1 MAFSLFKWPFTNLS
15 PTHKKYLADAFLL
28 LVSQV
33 LFYKGLKYLMAKMN
47 PDIARRQEAQK
58 KSKEILG
65 RIGVKDLK
73 LDQYEDV
80 IASEVVHPDDIDVD
94 FTDVGG
100 LDPIIQDLQES
111 IILPLTHPELFTS
124 STGLLGTPKGILLYG
139 APGCGKTLIS
149 KALAKESGATF
160 INLRLSTLTNK
171 WFGESNKL
179 IMALFGLA
187 HKLQPTIIF
196 IDEIDSF
203 LRERRST
210 DHEAMGMMKAEFM
223 TLWDGLMSAKNS
235 RIIIL
240 GATNR
245 PSDIDQA
252 ILRRMPKRFQISP
265 PSPDQRRSIL
275 SIILRD
281 APLHPSLTID
291 RLVSL
296 TDGFS
301 GSDIKEM
308 CRHAVMIPRR
318 EYIRRSFPN
327 GLPKGSHPHPPSS
340 SSSSSPHLDLSEVR
354 PVSLSDF
361 MSYRANESAS
371 SRSSSVPYVPE
382 QEEQD

>member
-1 MAFSLFKWPFTNLS
+1 MWNVQSLVLSTFLFALLSFVSYSSSPNPSPLFTWPFLSSGGPS
-15 PTHKKYLADAFLL
+15 PTYRLHTKTFLL
-28 LVSQV
+28 VVSQV

-47 PDIARRQEAQK
+47 PDIAKRQENQK
-58 KSKEILG
+58 RSKEILG

-80 IASEVVHPDDIDVD
+80 IAAEVVHPDEIDVD
-94 FTDVGG
+94 FNDVGG
-100 LDPIIQDLQES
+100 LDSIIQDLQES

-124 STGLLGTPKGILLYG
+124 ATGLLGTPKGILLYG
-139 APGCGKTLIS
+139 APGCGKTMIS

-187 HKLQPTIIF
+187 RKLQPSIIF

-223 TLWDGLMSAKNS
+223 TLWDGLVSGKDS

-265 PSPDQRRSIL
+265 PSPEQRESIL
-275 SIILRD
+275 RIILRD
-281 APLHPSLTID
+281 ASLHPDLTIS
-291 RLVSL
+291 RLVSI
-296 TDGFS
+296 TEGFS
-301 GSDIKEM
+301 GSDLKEM

-318 EYIRRSFPN
+318 EYIHSIETTVGESGR
-327 GLPKGSHPHPPSS
+327 GYGWG
-340 SSSSSPHLDLSEVR
+340 
-354 PVSLSDF
+354 
-361 MSYRANESAS
+361 YRTYE
-371 SRSSSVPYVPE
+371 
-382 QEEQD
+382 